1 MAKRQAR
8 DGSLDPETVL
18 SEARQAFGQGEFE
31 RCASAL
37 RTVLTTGAMP
47 AGLVTRVR
55 ELQQRAEGEMLR
67 EADIRSA
74 LEAAAAAWLAGDS
87 PKLLAELARI
97 PVDYP
102 KADILQRRRELAD
115 GLERLRTARGQIVAA
130 RSLLEHGEAFA
141 AERELARL
149 PASGPLPVS
158 TAADLRRTA
167 QDVQLAVSSQ
177 RTEQLDT
184 LRRALASAQLQFA
197 QERVEACEQTLTEA
211 VFSRATLDADV
222 LEAAR
227 ALRARCKRAREAARE
242 LEALQTACN
251 QQQHD
256 LVLSSLSKLDLTDLP
271 PGLSER
277 AAALRGDS
285 QVHVDRRHVQR
296 RADVQRALGQVEA
309 ALDAGEIQ
317 SAAVLL
323 RQAVAAAQAEPEL
336 AGAIVQLQSQLA
348 AQPAILQTL
357 EEAEQLIHTAPERA
371 AALLAGLP
379 GTLYTWSARRRLT
392 LLETLR
398 GFQAEQENQR
408 NHRVSQCLM
417 QVPEE
422 LASGDLD
429 AARTLLDQAR
439 PDLLDGTEPAIRHAA
454 LSAELERG
462 LYWRGRLSQ
471 FQQALERGEWQ
482 TVVTRVTENLDKREA
497 PAYWARAMAALRDEA
512 VRRIEDRRAR
522 LQNQLGLLAAQVES
536 RGRRM
541 RNLDQRLAAACGDPC
556 ATAEHRRRA
565 AQIQQ
570 YFDRLP
576 VESPTSASRTAW
588 IALPIALVVIALGAW
603 YAATWLPQSA
613 APQVA
618 MRLSQPPPTDT
629 SPLSPAPLE
638 LPPQLAIK
646 VDRQQYSTGDEMA
659 SRAINSILSNLPA
672 TGSAGA
678 AASAPAPEAGAAP
691 DFASAAATYA
701 IALMQFLPQGM
712 SVRVAPPNAIG
723 ECAVEADWADAVLL
737 PFEGVYF
744 ESASGALTPE
754 PSVIA
759 SWFEGQRAAVERLH
773 EESIPAEGL
782 PVEWGELRLAGVPEI
797 KDVNDPQTRITV
809 RIAVHPL
816 GRDPFLLDASLIETG
831 GKLDLAPET
840 CAAIE
845 AHMRE
850 FGAPTPPPDPPI
862 AAAGPETQLSNP
874 ATLPV
879 ELPKAEEEMAAPSL
893 TPDDLSHPSE
903 DASGVPAVSTGA
915 PAAVNAVVDAGPPVR
930 AETGQPAQQP
940 IEPGPEGPLDVLLAP
955 LASSADCSVDALA
968 GALVE
973 VSRSK
978 VNAWEAATL
987 GISTSLT
994 TADPR
999 EPAILSLS
1007 RSLQRFLSRLDN
1019 RMTPTHFIEY
1029 VATARDLYALG
1040 WVIRTGGDDEI
1051 LGIDRALVWR
1061 VGPTVEWSR
1070 LADAPALDEDIGE
1083 RLLGPLLGQS
1093 NLPLS
1098 GRGCIGLV
1106 LAPSGPLWSLAWGEV
1121 PFAERVA
1128 AGVRGVSPPT
1138 TCRRV
1143 ADLVAIQ
1150 RNDGGPGQSA
1160 GALWCLPGLGLRFR
1174 GDFRRAPR
1182 LGLSSALMD
1191 ALAFERAGRVWLA
1204 GVPGNGC
1211 ADEYFAEPARI
1222 PTAFW
1227 LRRPETSGTGCR
1239 SLILLADN
1247 D

>member
-1 MAKRQAR
+1 MAKVQAR
-8 DGSLDPETVL
+8 DGSLDPELVL

-37 RTVLTTGAMP
+37 RTVLTTGTMP
-47 AGLVTRVR
+47 AGLVTRMR

-102 KADILQRRRELAD
+102 KTDILQRRRELAD

-141 AERELARL
+141 AERELARV
-149 PASGPLPVS
+149 PAGGPLPVS

-167 QDVQLAVSSQ
+167 LDVQSAVSSQ
-177 RTEQLDT
+177 RTEQLDSV
-184 LRRALASAQLQFA
+184 RRALASAQLHFA
-197 QERVEACEQTLTEA
+197 QERVDACEQTLAEA
-211 VFSRATLDADV
+211 VFSRANLDADV

-227 ALRARCKRAREAARE
+227 ALRARCKRARDATRN
-242 LEALQTACN
+242 LEALQTAGG

-256 LVLSSLSKLDLTDLP
+256 LVLSSLSTLDLTDLP
-271 PGLSER
+271 LGLSDR
-277 AAALRGDS
+277 AAALRAES
-285 QVHVDRRHVQR
+285 QAHVDRLRVQR
-296 RADVQRALGQVEA
+296 SADVRRCLGQVEA

-336 AGAIVQLQSQLA
+336 AGAIVHLQSQLA
-348 AQPAILQTL
+348 AQPAVLQAL
-357 EEAEQLIHTAPERA
+357 EEAEQLVHTAPVRA

-408 NHRVSQCLM
+408 NQRVSQCLM

-429 AARTLLDQAR
+429 AARTLLDQAQ

-462 LYWRGRLSQ
+462 LFWRGRLSQ

-522 LQNQLGLLAAQVES
+522 LHTQLGLLAAQVES

-541 RNLDQRLAAACGDPC
+541 RNLDQRLASACGDPN

-576 VESPTSASRTAW
+576 VESPTSASRTVW

-618 MRLSQPPPTDT
+618 MSLSQSPPTET

-638 LPPQLAIK
+638 LPPQMAIK

-659 SRAINSILSNLPA
+659 SRAIHSILSNLSE
-672 TGSAGA
+672 TGSA
-678 AASAPAPEAGAAP
+678 AASSPATEPGAAP
-691 DFASAAATYA
+691 DFSSAAATYA
-701 IALMQFLPQGM
+701 IALMQYLPQGM
-712 SVRVAPPNAIG
+712 NVRVSPPNAIG
-723 ECAVEADWADAVLL
+723 ECAVEAVWADAVLL

-754 PSVIA
+754 PSMVA
-759 SWFEGQRAAVERLH
+759 SWFEDQRAVVDRLN
-773 EESIPAEGL
+773 EKSIPAEGL
-782 PVEWGELRLAGVPEI
+782 PVEWGELRLAGIPEI
-797 KDVNDPQTRITV
+797 KDVSDPQTRIAA

-816 GRDPFLLDASLIETG
+816 GRDPFLLDASLIETD

-850 FGAPTPPPDPPI
+850 SSAPTSPEPPV
-862 AAAGPETQLSNP
+862 AAAGPVTQSP
-874 ATLPV
+874 DPSTLPI
-879 ELPKAEEEMAAPSL
+879 EWPTAEQETAEPMP
-893 TPDDLSHPSE
+893 TPGEISHSSE
-903 DASGVPAVSTGA
+903 DASAVPAVSRGA
-915 PAAVNAVVDAGPPVR
+915 TDAVNAVVDAGPSDT
-930 AETGQPAQQP
+930 AETTQPAQQP

-955 LASSADCSVDALA
+955 LASSAECSVGSLA

-994 TADPR
+994 SADPR

-1019 RMTPTHFIEY
+1019 RITPTHFIEY

-1061 VGPTVEWSR
+1061 IGPIDEWSR

-1093 NLPLS
+1093 NLPVS

-1106 LAPSGPLWSLAWGEV
+1106 LAPAGPLWNLAWGEV

-1128 AGVRGVSPPT
+1128 AGVRGASSPT

-1150 RNDGGPGQSA
+1150 RNGGGLGQPA

-1204 GVPGNGC
+1204 GVRGSGC
-1211 ADEYFAEPARI
+1211 AEEYVAEPARI

-1227 LRRPETSGTGCR
+1227 LRQHERSATGCR